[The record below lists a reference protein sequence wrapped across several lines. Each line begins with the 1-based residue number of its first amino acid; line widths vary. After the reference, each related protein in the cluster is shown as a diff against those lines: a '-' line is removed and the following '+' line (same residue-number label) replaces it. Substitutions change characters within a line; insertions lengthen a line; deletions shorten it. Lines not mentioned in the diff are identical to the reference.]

1 MATLTW
7 RNVDAPDFRPA
18 MEGVRNA
25 TTLLSNAFDRAGG
38 MVDQFTQA
46 RSDAADRAVM
56 QRMLGLQDPKAY
68 KAALADGSLLGPQ
81 ADSVSTGTLANLDS
95 RVGSLWDRA
104 IRQNQV
110 DQGTF
115 NLGRDR
121 YAQNRL
127 ESGNVAMDAA
137 GPIIQQA
144 QILQRQG
151 REDEATRL
159 LSTIQGLRPDQ
170 YAGVLQNVDTTGSN
184 ALSRGQTIQN
194 MDQSAQRFQNEQW
207 RFGNERTEYGE
218 ARAGD
223 ALADKIAQRA
233 PDAQTAAQFLDASGA
248 SAAVKQ
254 RALARLGAMGYKGV
268 YGPIGS
274 GDQPVG
280 GSGGT
285 GGFAGSIPFDE
296 TRNYVQNI
304 ASRAGDLSGKTN
316 AEKAAALTPLVL
328 QQESG
333 GRRYDANGNLIQGP
347 VTRSGERA
355 QGEMQV
361 MPATSRDPGYGIKPA
376 QNNSPEELARVGRD
390 YLKAMLDKYDGNVEQ
405 ALAAYNAGPGTVDKW
420 LSRQISQQGNAF
432 GTKQVN
438 QRLAERAAE
447 NFAATGTTPE
457 QYLSD
462 LGDTASSRKVAQR
475 LSGEG
480 GEFAGANTNWLEN
493 QINRMRDQSKGPD
506 GRVRLSPA
514 QIGRMMIQ
522 SSAQADSGM
531 QRLGRW
537 IAGPRGSGDYG
548 DSGATL
554 FGGSPNLGER
564 RLNDRELAERMRQY
578 LSGQTGTNIE
588 ATQSLGNVA
597 QVVNQAQAA
606 YDEANTQLSRLRAA
620 GQGRPGYQASIRL
633 AETERDAALQTLRQ
647 AQSGVPANSGLVPT
661 RDRTTPVPVDRP
673 AGVSENAT
681 RGPLGRWWVS
691 RTDDQE
697 TRR

>member
-7 RNVDAPDFRPA
+7 QNVDAPDFRPA

-38 MVDQFTQA
+38 IVDQFTQA
-46 RSDAADRAVM
+46 RTDAADRAVM
-56 QRMLGLQDPKAY
+56 QRMLGLQDPEAY
-68 KAALADGSLLGPQ
+68 KAALADGSLVGPQ
-81 ADSVSTGTLANLDS
+81 ADRVSTGTLANLDS
-95 RVGSLWDRA
+95 RVGSLLDRA
-104 IRQNQV
+104 VRQNQV

-121 YAQNRL
+121 YAQDRL
-127 ESGNVAMDAA
+127 ESGNAAMDAA

-151 REDEATRL
+151 KEDETTRL

-170 YAGVLQNVDTTGSN
+170 YAGVLQNVDITGSN

-194 MDQSAQRFQNEQW
+194 MGQSAQRFQNEQW
-207 RFGNERTEYGE
+207 RFGNERAEYGE

-223 ALADKIAQRA
+223 ALADEIAQRA

-254 RALARLGAMGYKGV
+254 RALARLGAMGYQGV
-268 YGPIGS
+268 YGPL
-274 GDQPVG
+274 
-280 GSGGT
+280 GSGGSSGAGAGPASIMT
-285 GGFAGSIPFDE
+285 GGASLPDNIQTVGQFVDNKSNLLRVNPAGTATGVYQITADTWKDFAPKALGENWREANIRDPQVQDRVAEAIWDSAKNSPTSIRNRWASLSANQAEQLKGRPWSEVRDIVSAGE
-296 TRNYVQNI
+296 TS
-304 ASRAGDLSGKTN
+304 SRASDLLGS
-316 AEKAAALTPLVL
+316 A
-328 QQESG
+328 
-333 GRRYDANGNLIQGP
+333 
-347 VTRSGERA
+347 
-355 QGEMQV
+355 
-361 MPATSRDPGYGIKPA
+361 
-376 QNNSPEELARVGRD
+376 VGR
-390 YLKAMLDKYDGNVEQ
+390 
-405 ALAAYNAGPGTVDKW
+405 
-420 LSRQISQQGNAF
+420 QGNAF
-432 GTKQVN
+432 GTQQVN

-462 LGDTASSRKVAQR
+462 LGDTASARKVAQR

-522 SSAQADSGM
+522 SSAQADSGFD
-531 QRLGRW
+531 RIGRW
-537 IAGPRGSGDYG
+537 ITGSRGSGDYG
-548 DSGATL
+548 DSGAFL
-554 FGGSPNLGER
+554 FGGSPNLGAR

-578 LSGQTGTNIE
+578 LSGQTSTGIE
-588 ATQSLGNVA
+588 ATQSLGNVSR
-597 QVVNQAQAA
+597 VVSQAQAA
-606 YDEANTQLSRLRAA
+606 YDEAEQQLARIRAA

-647 AQSGVPANSGLVPT
+647 AQGGVPANSGLVPT

-681 RGPLGRWWVS
+681 RGPLGLWWVS

>member
-38 MVDQFTQA
+38 VVDQFTQA

-56 QRMLGLQDPKAY
+56 QRMLGLQDPEAY
-68 KAALADGSLLGPQ
+68 KAALADGSLVGPQ
-81 ADSVSTGTLANLDS
+81 ADRVSTGTLANLDS
-95 RVGSLWDRA
+95 RVGSLLDRA
-104 IRQNQV
+104 VRQNQV
-110 DQGTF
+110 EQGTF

-121 YAQNRL
+121 YAQDRL
-127 ESGNVAMDAA
+127 VSGNEALDSAA
-137 GPIIQQA
+137 PIIQQA

-159 LSTIQGLRPDQ
+159 LSTVQGLRPDQ
-170 YAGVLQNVDTTGSN
+170 YAGVMRDVDSTGSN

-194 MDQSAQRFQNEQW
+194 MGQSAQRFQNEQW
-207 RFGNERTEYGE
+207 RFGNERSEYGE

-233 PDAQTAAQFLDASGA
+233 PDAQTAAQLLDASGA

-274 GDQPVG
+274 GDQSVG
-280 GSGGT
+280 GAGPASIMT
-285 GGFAGSIPFDE
+285 GGASLPDNIQTVGQFVDNKSNLLRVNPTGTATGVYQITADTWKYFAPKALGENWREANIRDPQVQDRVAEAIWDSAKNSPTSI
-296 TRNYVQNI
+296 RNRWASLSANQAEQLKGRPWSEVRDI
-304 ASRAGDLSGKTN
+304 VSAGESSSRASDLLGS
-316 AEKAAALTPLVL
+316 A
-328 QQESG
+328 
-333 GRRYDANGNLIQGP
+333 
-347 VTRSGERA
+347 
-355 QGEMQV
+355 
-361 MPATSRDPGYGIKPA
+361 
-376 QNNSPEELARVGRD
+376 VGR
-390 YLKAMLDKYDGNVEQ
+390 
-405 ALAAYNAGPGTVDKW
+405 
-420 LSRQISQQGNAF
+420 QGNAF

-462 LGDTASSRKVAQR
+462 LGDTASAREVAQR

-633 AETERDAALQTLRQ
+633 AETERDEALQTLRQ
-647 AQSGVPANSGLVPT
+647 AQGGVPANSGLVPT

>member
-18 MEGVRNA
+18 MDGVRNA

-56 QRMLGLQDPKAY
+56 QRMLGLQDPDAY
-68 KAALADGSLLGPQ
+68 RAALAEGTLLGDQ
-81 ADSVSTGTLANLDS
+81 AGQVSTATLANLDS
-95 RVGSLWDRA
+95 RVGSLLDRA
-104 IRQNQV
+104 VRQNQV
-110 DQGTF
+110 EQGTF

-121 YAQNRL
+121 YAQDRL
-127 ESGNVAMDAA
+127 ESGNAAMDAA

-151 REDEATRL
+151 KEDEATRL

-194 MDQSAQRFQNEQW
+194 MGQSAQRFQNEQW
-207 RFGNERTEYGE
+207 RFGNERAEYGE

-223 ALADKIAQRA
+223 ALADEIAQRA

-254 RALARLGAMGYKGV
+254 RALARLGAMGYQGV

-274 GDQPVG
+274 GGQPVG
-280 GSGGT
+280 GAGPASIMT
-285 GGFAGSIPFDE
+285 GGASLPDNIQTVGQFVDNKSNLLRVNPAGTATGVYQITADTWKDFAPKALGENWREANIRDPQVQDRVAEAIWDSAKNSPTSIRNRWASLSANQAEQLKGRPWSEVRDIVSAGE
-296 TRNYVQNI
+296 TS
-304 ASRAGDLSGKTN
+304 SRASDLLGS
-316 AEKAAALTPLVL
+316 A
-328 QQESG
+328 
-333 GRRYDANGNLIQGP
+333 
-347 VTRSGERA
+347 
-355 QGEMQV
+355 
-361 MPATSRDPGYGIKPA
+361 
-376 QNNSPEELARVGRD
+376 VGR
-390 YLKAMLDKYDGNVEQ
+390 
-405 ALAAYNAGPGTVDKW
+405 
-420 LSRQISQQGNAF
+420 QGNAF
-432 GTKQVN
+432 GTQQVN

-457 QYLSD
+457 QYLTD
-462 LGDTASSRKVAQR
+462 LGDTASAREVAQR

-548 DSGATL
+548 DSGAIL

-606 YDEANTQLSRLRAA
+606 YDAAELQLSRIRAA
-620 GQGRPGYQASIRL
+620 GQGRPGYQASIQL
-633 AETERDAALQTLRQ
+633 AQAQRDAALQVLQQ
-647 AQSGVPANSGLVPT
+647 AQGGVPANSGLVPT

-681 RGPLGRWWVS
+681 RGPLGLWWVS
-691 RTDDQE
+691 RTDEQE